1 MLSSRTIPGGL
12 GETMKVML
20 VFTELNQKF
29 GALRSQHGLASLSAV
44 LKQHKAA
51 EIGFSYFSDSL
62 DLQKWE
68 GDLKSFQPDL
78 IGFYS
83 TAEQFHFVKT
93 LIEKVPRPIFTI
105 CGGPHPTCY
114 PLCIESIPRL
124 DAICVGEGEY
134 PLLELVQA
142 LEKGQDYTG
151 IKSLWVRKN
160 GRIIRNETR
169 PFISNL
175 DELPFEDRDLFSTQ
189 EAIDKYGFSQLRIM
203 ASRGCPFSCTYCS
216 NKRTSKTQ
224 PGRYVR
230 YRSTDH
236 LLGEIQYIKNK
247 YKFDEIFFDDDIF
260 MMNREIVTEFCER
273 YPKEIGKPFVFC
285 GRVEACHRDILTM
298 LKEAGGR
305 RIDFGLES
313 GHEELRRTIMKRKMS
328 NRQIIEATRLAKSV
342 GLQVKT
348 LNMVGLPEETR
359 EKFWE
364 TVKIN
369 QEINPD
375 VVSISIFYP
384 YPGTELYDYC
394 KEKNYLDPKESLP
407 ENYVSRRESLL
418 ELPGFSKDEI
428 GRCFRWFGFHVFKK
442 HSLIKATGYKL
453 IYSQHGE
460 FFLTISKKFR
470 KILRKVLKGF

>member
-1 MLSSRTIPGGL
+1 
-12 GETMKVML
+12 MKIMF

-29 GALRSQHGLASLSAV
+29 GALRSQHGLASLSAI
-44 LKQHKAA
+44 LKQKTRA
-51 EIGFSYFSDSL
+51 EIGFSYFAESL
-62 DLQKWE
+62 DLGKWE
-68 GDLKSFQPDL
+68 EDLRCFQPDL

-93 LIEKVPRPIFTI
+93 LIESVPRPVFTL

-114 PLCIESIPRL
+114 PLCLESIPRL
-124 DAICVGEGEY
+124 DAICIGEGEY
-134 PLLELVQA
+134 ALLDLVRA
-142 LEKGQDYTG
+142 LETDRDYTTVRN
-151 IKSLWVRKN
+151 LWVRKN
-160 GRIIRNETR
+160 GNIIRNETR
-169 PFISNL
+169 PFIAEL
-175 DELPFEDRDLFSTQ
+175 DELPFEDRELFNTQ

-224 PGRYVR
+224 LGRYVR
-230 YRSTDH
+230 FRSADH
-236 LLGEIQYIKNK
+236 ILGEITAIKSK
-247 YKFDEIFFDDDIF
+247 YHFEEIFFDDDIF
-260 MMNREIVTEFCER
+260 MMNREIVEEFCSR
-273 YPKEIGKPFVFC
+273 YPQEVGKPFVFC
-285 GRVEACHRDILTM
+285 GRVEACHKDILTM
-298 LKEAGGR
+298 LREAGGR

-313 GHEELRRTIMKRKMS
+313 GHEDLRRTIMKRKMS
-328 NRQIIEATRLAKSV
+328 NRQIIEATRLARSV

-348 LNMVGLPEETR
+348 LNMVGLPEETP
-359 EKFWE
+359 EKFQE

-394 KEKNYLDPKESLP
+394 REKNYLDPQESLP

-418 ELPGFSKDEI
+418 ELPGFSKEEI
-428 GRCFRWFGFHVFKK
+428 ARCFRWFGFHVYKK
-442 HSLIKATGYKL
+442 HSLIKAIGYKL

-460 FFLTISKKFR
+460 FFLNLSKKFR
-470 KILRKVLKGF
+470 KILRKILKGF